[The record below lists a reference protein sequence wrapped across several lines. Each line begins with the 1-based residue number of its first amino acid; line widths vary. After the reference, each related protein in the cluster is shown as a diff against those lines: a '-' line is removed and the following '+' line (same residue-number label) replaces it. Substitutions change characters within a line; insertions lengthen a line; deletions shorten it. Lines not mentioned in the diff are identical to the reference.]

1 VTAKGAKYAKEQL
14 EQRRKRL
21 LKSMNLCSSEIR
33 HLPQVSVDIPVVE
46 AKQQEFSRLA
56 AEFEDVNTEYRQLL
70 TEQ

>member
-1 VTAKGAKYAKEQL
+1 
-14 EQRRKRL
+14 
-21 LKSMNLCSSEIR
+21 MNLCSSEIR